1 MQYLYP
7 KFLDAKLWLKTK
19 TPVGRLANLSTLELD
34 DPEDLEP
41 SDPSEG
47 TPAERLP
54 AEDQTA
60 RSIVRD

>member
-19 TPVGRLANLSTLELD
+19 TPVGRLANLSTLELA

-41 SDPSEG
+41 SDSSEHDSA
-47 TPAERLP
+47 TTLP
-54 AEDQTA
+54 AEDQTVRSTA
-60 RSIVRD
+60 RD